1 MGVVTAFTNR
11 LQHGSWSREIEGI
24 ILLFCVPFLLF
35 PTVSFLATFLA
46 LLLIIFIW
54 LAPLFLKK
62 WALPPATPFDA
73 PLLLFGLMLI
83 VAVLVTAD
91 PDLTL
96 PKITGLILGLAVW
109 RFFNRAGQTE
119 WLVYGATAVYILLGF
134 GFIFL
139 GILSANWLY
148 KIPAIS
154 QILAVL
160 PTGLIALPGNAGGVH
175 PNQLAGTLLFLFP
188 FFLALLLGWIFLH
201 RGKGGLV
208 LWAALFLVTALLL
221 LLTQSRTGWLAGLG
235 SVFVVTV
242 LWGLLLPRAHWLRP
256 FVWGAVIL
264 MLLAGIAGIIT
275 IGPERLQSI
284 WDDPGQ
290 QTAVGNLGSL
300 GFRQEV
306 WRWGVTA
313 VQDFPFTGTGLG
325 TYRRVVRRFYP
336 INVAPDY
343 DISHAHNLYLQ
354 TALDVGLPGL
364 IIYLALI
371 FLAVVMAWQ
380 TAKWSERLRPFAV
393 GFLAVL
399 AAFHIFGLT
408 DALALGS
415 KTTLVFWV
423 MLGILSAMHRL
434 AQKSTTPRNEHTV
447 E

>member
-1 MGVVTAFTNR
+1 MA
-11 LQHGSWSREIEGI
+11 
-24 ILLFCVPFLLF
+24 LLFV
-35 PTVSFLATFLA
+35 
-46 LLLIIFIW
+46 IFVW

-62 WALPPATPFDA
+62 WPLPPPTPLDV
-73 PLLLFGLMLI
+73 PLLLLGLMLI

-96 PKITGLILGLAVW
+96 PKITGLILGLAAW
-109 RFFNRAGQTE
+109 RFFNRAIQTE
-119 WLVYGATAVYILLGF
+119 WQVYGATAVYILIAF

-139 GILSANWLY
+139 GVLSANWLY
-148 KIPAIS
+148 KIPVINR
-154 QILAVL
+154 ILDLL
-160 PTGLIALPGNAGGVH
+160 PKSVITLPGAAAGVH

-188 FFLALLLGWIFLH
+188 FFLALLAGWVLLRRGKWGIFLW
-201 RGKGGLV
+201 GGLC
-208 LWAALFLVTALLL
+208 LLAAALL

-235 SVFVVTV
+235 GVLAATV
-242 LWGLLLPRAHWLRP
+242 LWGLLLPRPHRLRP
-256 FVWGAVIL
+256 LVWGAAVL
-264 MLLAGIAGIIT
+264 MLLAGVAGIMA

-284 WDDPGQ
+284 WDDPRQ

-306 WRWGVTA
+306 WRWSITA

-325 TYRRVVRRFYP
+325 TWRRVARRFYP
-336 INVAPDY
+336 VNVKPDY

-364 IIYLALI
+364 VTYLALVG
-371 FLAVVMAWQ
+371 LAVVMAWQ
-380 TAKWSERLRPFAV
+380 TARRNEKLRPFAA

-408 DALALGS
+408 DALAPGS
-415 KTTLVFWV
+415 KTTLVFWI

-434 AQKSTTPRNEHTV
+434 TQKYAIPHNEHTAG
-447 E
+447 

>member
-1 MGVVTAFTNR
+1 M
-11 LQHGSWSREIEGI
+11 QHNGLSVALEGI
-24 ILLFCVPFLLF
+24 ILLFCTPILLF
-35 PTVSFLATFLA
+35 PAVSFVATFLA

-62 WALPPATPFDA
+62 WPLPPVTPLDV
-73 PLLLFGLMLI
+73 PLLLFGLILI

-96 PKITGLILGLAVW
+96 PKITGLILGLAAW

-134 GFIFL
+134 GFISL

-160 PTGLIALPGNAGGVH
+160 PTGLIALPGSTGGVH
-175 PNQLAGTLLFLFP
+175 PNQLAGTLLFLLP
-188 FFLALLLGWIFLH
+188 FFLALLLGWIFLRRH
-201 RGKGGLV
+201 KAGLV
-208 LWAALFLVTALLL
+208 IWAVLFLGVAALL

-235 SVFVVTV
+235 GVFVATI
-242 LWGLLLPRAHWLRP
+242 LWAVFLPRSHRLRP

-264 MLLAGIAGIIT
+264 MLLAGIAGIIA

-284 WDDPGQ
+284 WDDPAQ

-364 IIYLALI
+364 IIYLALF

-380 TAKWSERLRPFAV
+380 TARWSERLRPFAI
-393 GFLAVL
+393 GFLSVL

-415 KTTLVFWV
+415 KTTLVFWI
-423 MLGILSAMHRL
+423 MLGILSAIHRL
-434 AQKSTTPRNEHTV
+434 ARKSYYSP
-447 E
+447 